1 MICKYCLKDMKEN
14 NTCPYCGLSN
24 NKNNVKTNNDV
35 NLSEEEKELKT
46 FFKAY
51 KKPIHF

>member
-24 NKNNVKTNNDV
+24 NKIM
-35 NLSEEEKELKT
+35 L
-46 FFKAY
+46 
-51 KKPIHF
+51 KPITMLI